1 MNFDP
6 NFFKDKNGFDLE
18 FTRLKNEGLE
28 SFKLIYYLIR
38 KCIMTFLWAHNNVS
52 FLQMIVIKFKCPFII
67 NFQYHKNVI

>member
-38 KCIMTFLWAHNNVS
+38 KCIMTFL
-52 FLQMIVIKFKCPFII
+52 
-67 NFQYHKNVI
+67 